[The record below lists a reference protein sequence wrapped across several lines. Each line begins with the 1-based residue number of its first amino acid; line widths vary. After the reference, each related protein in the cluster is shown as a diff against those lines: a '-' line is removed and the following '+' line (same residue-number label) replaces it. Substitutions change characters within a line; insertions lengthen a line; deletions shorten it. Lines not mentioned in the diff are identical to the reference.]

1 VVIMSKMKVAL
12 WAMVFVFISVFS
24 SFASEPFPS
33 RPIEIIVPFDPG
45 GGMDLMARTLAP
57 KMSEILG
64 QPVVVINKPGS
75 AGTVGTALASKRKPD
90 GYTLVTISASPIFFS
105 PHLYKLEYD
114 PLKDITYIAGLL
126 SQPQGIQVLADA
138 PWKTFQ
144 DLLNDAKS
152 NPGKIKYGSLGIN
165 STGHVFMEC
174 IAKDRGITWTH
185 VPFKGDG
192 TLTPAI
198 LGGHVMV
205 AVGIG
210 AAWVPHAKAGRL
222 RPLTLFT
229 ERRFSDFP
237 DVPTLNEFGFN
248 YYLGVASL
256 NGIGAPKGLP
266 DEILRKLEDAIRQAA
281 DSPQFK
287 EGAKTV
293 SHDLYFQN
301 SKDFTRSVEKGFHSI
316 GDMIKRVGIKE

>member
-1 VVIMSKMKVAL
+1 MSKKIVL
-12 WAMVFVFISVFS
+12 WVMVFMFISVFS

-33 RPIEIIVPFDPG
+33 RPIEIIVPWEPG
-45 GGMDLMARTLAP
+45 GGTDLWARSLAP

-90 GYTLVTISASPIFFS
+90 GYTLITIGPSSILIS
-105 PHLYKLEYD
+105 PHLQKLEYD
-114 PLKDITYIAGLL
+114 PLKDFTHIAGLI
-126 SQPQGIQVLADA
+126 SQPYGIQTKADA

-144 DLLNDAKS
+144 DLLDDAKG
-152 NPGKIKYGSLGIN
+152 NPGKIKYGALGVN
-165 STGHVFMEC
+165 SFGHLYMES

-192 TLTPAI
+192 ALTPAI

-205 AVGIG
+205 SVLA

-222 RPLTLFT
+222 RPLALLT

-237 DVPTLNEFGFN
+237 DVPTLNEFGFD
-248 YYLGVASL
+248 YYLGAASL

-266 DEILRKLEDAIRQAA
+266 DDILKKLEDAMRQAA

-287 EGAKTV
+287 AAAKIV
-293 SHDLYFQN
+293 SHDINFQN